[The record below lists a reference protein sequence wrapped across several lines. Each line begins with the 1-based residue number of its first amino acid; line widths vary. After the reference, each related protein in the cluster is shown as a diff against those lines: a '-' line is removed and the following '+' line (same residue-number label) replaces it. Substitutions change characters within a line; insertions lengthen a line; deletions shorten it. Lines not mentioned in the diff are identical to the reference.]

1 MRLLITEILEVLV
14 VGLLV
19 ALVANQVSPQG
30 LSLRRDY
37 FRSSPRAPLGAAAT
51 HAAAPDGAATRI
63 PGTVSADEAW
73 RWFEDPGRPLGRV
86 IFVDARKETAFREG
100 HIPGAIA
107 FDRFHPE
114 LTLPGV
120 VLAATHAEVVIV
132 YCLGGTCEDSHHA
145 ADQLMEAGLD
155 RAKVRVYPGGISEW
169 AARGWPIER
178 GGHGVGASAASPP

>member
-1 MRLLITEILEVLV
+1 MRPLITETLEVLV

-19 ALVANQVSPQG
+19 ALVANQVSPRG

-37 FRSSPRAPLGAAAT
+37 FKSVPRASPGDST
-51 HAAAPDGAATRI
+51 PPREVPDGAATRI
-63 PGTVSADEAW
+63 PGTVSAEEAL
-73 RWFEDPGRPLGRV
+73 RWFEDPGRPTGRV
-86 IFVDARKETAFREG
+86 MFVDARKEASFREG
-100 HIPGAIA
+100 HIPGAVA

-114 LTLPGV
+114 ATLPDL
-120 VLAATHAEVVIV
+120 VLAAAHADVVIV

-145 ADQLMEAGLD
+145 ADQLIEAGVD

-178 GGHGVGASAASPP
+178 GGDGGGASAAFQP